1 MELIRIFKKKH
12 SKKMFT
18 FFQKTTLYKW
28 EDIFLNKAL
37 FKFVLIFYNNK
48 AGNNF
53 FLPVTKG

>member
-37 FKFVLIFYNNK
+37 FKFVIKEVFEMI
-48 AGNNF
+48 
-53 FLPVTKG
+53 

>member
-28 EDIFLNKAL
+28 EDILLNKAL
-37 FKFVLIFYNNK
+37 FKFVMK
-48 AGNNF
+48 EA
-53 FLPVTKG
+53 LPMDWVLCVLTHK

>member
-28 EDIFLNKAL
+28 EDILLNKAL
-37 FKFVLIFYNNK
+37 FKSVMKEVLEIIKY
-48 AGNNF
+48 
-53 FLPVTKG
+53 LCVSV